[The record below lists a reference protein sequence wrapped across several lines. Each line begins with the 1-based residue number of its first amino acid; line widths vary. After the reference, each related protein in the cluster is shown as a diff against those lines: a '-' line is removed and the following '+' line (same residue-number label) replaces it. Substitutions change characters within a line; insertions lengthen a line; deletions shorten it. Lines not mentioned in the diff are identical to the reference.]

1 VEKLGEPELRRLALV
16 VEYDGSRYAG
26 FQFQSGQ
33 TTIQGELEYGL
44 ERFTSEKTRIRGASR
59 TDSGAHAKGQVV
71 DFLTHSHHRVDRF
84 PAALNYYL
92 APDIKVQAAYQVD
105 PEFNSRRDAI
115 SRTYRYSVLNRPWPS
130 PLRRHTHYWVKESLD
145 IVKMA
150 TAAQSLVGTHD
161 FRPFAVGHPEEKSA
175 TRTVLRWDVW
185 REEDTVIIECEANGF
200 LRRQI
205 RKANAL
211 LIGVGKGK
219 YPEAATREVL
229 EDEQGELAARLSAPA
244 YGLCLVKVTYPDL
257 PPNSPPLGR
266 GDYWGVK
273 TAGEAAA
280 LMRGRPG
287 VEVYLK

>member
-1 VEKLGEPELRRLALV
+1 MEKLGEPELRRLALV
-16 VEYDGSRYAG
+16 VEYNGSRYAG
-26 FQFQSGQ
+26 FQLQSGQ

-59 TDSGAHAKGQVV
+59 TDSGAHARGQVV
-71 DFLTHSHHRVDRF
+71 DFLTHCNRPVDRF

-92 APDIKVQAAYQVD
+92 AQDIKVQAAYQVD
-105 PEFNSRRDAI
+105 PEFNCRRDAT
-115 SRTYRYSVLNRPWPS
+115 SRTYRYSVLNRSWPS
-130 PLRRHTHYWVKESLD
+130 PLRRHTHFWVKETLN
-145 IVKMA
+145 IVGMA

-185 REEDTVIIECEANGF
+185 REEDTVVIECEANGF
-200 LRRQI
+200 LKHQI

-219 YPEAATREVL
+219 YPEAVTREVL
-229 EDEQGELAARLSAPA
+229 EDGQGESGARLSVPA
-244 YGLCLVKVTYPDL
+244 YGLCLMKVTYPDR
-257 PPNSPPLGR
+257 PPYSPTLGR
-266 GDYWGVK
+266 GDK

-280 LMRGRPG
+280 FLRGMPG
-287 VEVYLK
+287 VGEYHK